1 MKKILKHEEKEAQVR
16 CGDIQFSFDDVGNF
30 LYEMSKDFYEK
41 MNNRNDYLLT
51 PIETRLNQSKS
62 CPNFHTKT

>member
-1 MKKILKHEEKEAQVR
+1 MKKILIHEEKEAMIR
-16 CGDIQFSFDDVGNF
+16 CNDIQFGYNEVGNF
-30 LYEMSKDFYEK
+30 LYEMSKDFYQK

-62 CPNFHTKT
+62 CPNFYNKS